1 MIDFFWDFL
10 GRFQSD
16 DNDNN
21 NSDNNNN
28 DNKSDN
34 KDTNSHHFQLRWPK
48 KIGSSWE
55 DSRVMTMIKVTTTMT
70 TRVITMITTTTKT
83 LTASVFNIH
92 V

>member
-1 MIDFFWDFL
+1 M

-16 DNDNN
+16 DNDK
-21 NSDNNNN
+21 SDNNNDSKSDNN
-28 DNKSDN
+28 DNKNN

-55 DSRVMTMIKVTTTMT
+55 DSRVMTMIKLTTTMT

-83 LTASVFNIH
+83 LTATVFNID